1 MSLLIET
8 AEVTGATLPPPS
20 DEQAQSPQAVAA
32 DPRHRVN
39 ELLTGMAAKFELQ
52 NDVSLVFPLTEEVQ
66 RLVAQVYGDYDE
78 TFRFQL
84 AISMEEA
91 LTNAIVHGNLEI
103 SSESRV
109 SSDTLYYDL
118 IAERTSKLPYCARRV
133 FFSVTLSRERLWF
146 EVRDEGPGFD
156 VSAVPDPTTDENLD
170 KPCGRGLMLMR
181 NFMDTV
187 VHNDLGNVVTMTKS
201 PPQTCKS

>member
-8 AEVTGATLPPPS
+8 PQATGVALPPPS
-20 DEQAQSPQAVAA
+20 AEPSHGPPENAA
-32 DPRHRVN
+32 APRGQVN
-39 ELLTGMAAKFELQ
+39 QLLIDMEVRYELQ

-66 RLVAQVYGDYDE
+66 RLVASVYGEYDE

-103 SSESRV
+103 SSESRI

-118 IAERTSKLPYCARRV
+118 ITERTSKLPYCARRV
-133 FFSVTLSRERLWF
+133 RLNVSLGREQLVF

-156 VSAVPDPTTDENLD
+156 VAAVPDPTADENLD

-187 VHNDLGNVVTMTKS
+187 LHNELGNAVKMTKS
-201 PPQTCKS
+201 PPQTSQT

>member
-8 AEVTGATLPPPS
+8 PEAAGVALPPPS
-20 DEQAQSPQAVAA
+20 AERSHSPQKVAA
-32 DPRHRVN
+32 DSSGRVN
-39 ELLTGMAAKFELQ
+39 QLLTEMEARFELR

-66 RLVAQVYGDYDE
+66 RLVAQVYGEYDE

-118 IAERTSKLPYCARRV
+118 IAERTSTLPYCARRV
-133 FFSVTLSRERLWF
+133 HFNVSLGRERLVF

-156 VSAVPDPTTDENLD
+156 LAAVPDPTADENLD

-187 VHNDLGNVVTMTKS
+187 LHSELGNVVTMTKS
-201 PPQTCKS
+201 PPRTCNS